1 MQINPALPEDIP
13 ALCELLAHLFQQEA
27 EFTPD
32 DAAQR
37 RALAMIIDH
46 PEVGQILVARRGDD
60 VVGMVNLLYTVSTA
74 LGGRVALLEDMIV
87 APHAR
92 GVGVGSQLLGH
103 ALALARMS
111 GCLRVTLLTDRTNAA
126 ALRFY
131 QRHGFIASAMLPLRL
146 AFDAGGAG
154 RDTR

>member
-13 ALCELLAHLFQQEA
+13 ALCGLLAHLFQQEA

-92 GVGVGSQLLGH
+92 GAGVGSQLLGH
-103 ALALARMS
+103 AIALIDSPVRRA
-111 GCLRVTLLTDRTNAA
+111 VAA
-126 ALRFY
+126 V
-131 QRHGFIASAMLPLRL
+131 HGFMCCMAHSA
-146 AFDAGGAG
+146 
-154 RDTR
+154 